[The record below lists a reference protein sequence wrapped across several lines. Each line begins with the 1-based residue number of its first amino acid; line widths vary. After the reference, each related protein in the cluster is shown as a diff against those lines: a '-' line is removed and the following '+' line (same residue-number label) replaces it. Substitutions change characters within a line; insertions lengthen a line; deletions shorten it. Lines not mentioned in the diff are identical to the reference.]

1 MTFLQGFKGGSTTFL
16 SKSGAERVEVVPKIG
31 NVHVWEPPDD
41 QNIQVSH
48 ELSYPNRQTSKDIS
62 T

>member
-31 NVHVWEPPDD
+31 NVW
-41 QNIQVSH
+41 
-48 ELSYPNRQTSKDIS
+48 
-62 T
+62 